1 MVNRTACVL
10 LPRPCLYPRPVQAIA
25 VRDLGLSS
33 DAASLQFAFALWAE
47 DLAAT
52 VPSAGGPATGSSAKK
67 EGKKDG
73 KAAAGKRTLDHDGQA
88 AAAGEDGEQVATSSG
103 KPVKKPKA

>member
-1 MVNRTACVL
+1 
-10 LPRPCLYPRPVQAIA
+10 VQAIA

-52 VPSAGGPATGSSAKK
+52 VPGAGGPATGSSAKK

-73 KAAAGKRTLDHDGQA
+73 KAAAGKRTHDTDGEAPAAAA

-103 KPVKKPKA
+103 KPAKKAKA